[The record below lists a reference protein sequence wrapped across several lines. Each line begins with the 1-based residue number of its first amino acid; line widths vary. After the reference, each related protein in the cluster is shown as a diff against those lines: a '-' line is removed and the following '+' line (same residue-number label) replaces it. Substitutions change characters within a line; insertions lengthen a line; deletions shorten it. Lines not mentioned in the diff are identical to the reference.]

1 VSFSPVRSDGQI
13 SRIRVSN
20 LIRDGDL
27 VRWPGPLDVE
37 HGAMLQLAQAQQGR
51 TPPIPVFAGQNMA
64 PQASNLEIRVIQWH
78 A

>member
-1 VSFSPVRSDGQI
+1 
-13 SRIRVSN
+13 
-20 LIRDGDL
+20 
-27 VRWPGPLDVE
+27 
-37 HGAMLQLAQAQQGR
+37 MLQLAQAQQGR